1 MNASPASP
9 ACAATGT
16 PPRDTGV
23 RGTGRHVL
31 HLRAGPVAPAVGRL
45 VVGEGAGGQSS
56 KVIVHRARWCQAS
69 RACVQGTPSQVK
81 GRGRYR
87 ASNFWSPLQ
96 GGLKYPSHAAGS
108 GKPRGGRRVARRAT
122 NQQRGVRESDARP
135 ILSGAGRRAGRSGGG
150 SVRASAQ
157 GALRLGSPRREPQHE
172 VL

>member
-23 RGTGRHVL
+23 RGTDRHVL

-69 RACVQGTPSQVK
+69 RACLQGAPSQVK

-87 ASNFWSPLQ
+87 ASNFWLPLQ
-96 GGLKYPSHAAGS
+96 GGLKHLSHAADP
-108 GKPRGGRRVARRAT
+108 GKPRGGRRVAGRAT
-122 NQQRGVRESDARP
+122 NS
-135 ILSGAGRRAGRSGGG
+135 AGFAEATRDRY
-150 SVRASAQ
+150 
-157 GALRLGSPRREPQHE
+157 
-172 VL
+172 

>member
-108 GKPRGGRRVARRAT
+108 GKPRGGRRVAGRAT
-122 NQQRGVRESDARP
+122 NCAGFATVTRDRYRVVPAGEPGAREAE
-135 ILSGAGRRAGRSGGG
+135 ANG
-150 SVRASAQ
+150 S
-157 GALRLGSPRREPQHE
+157 QHK

>member
-23 RGTGRHVL
+23 RGTDRHVL

-87 ASNFWSPLQ
+87 ASNFWLPLQ
-96 GGLKYPSHAAGS
+96 GGLKHLSHAADP
-108 GKPRGGRRVARRAT
+108 GKPRGGRRVAGRAT
-122 NQQRGVRESDARP
+122 NCAGFATVTRDRYRVVPAGEPGAREAE
-135 ILSGAGRRAGRSGGG
+135 ANG
-150 SVRASAQ
+150 S
-157 GALRLGSPRREPQHE
+157 QHK